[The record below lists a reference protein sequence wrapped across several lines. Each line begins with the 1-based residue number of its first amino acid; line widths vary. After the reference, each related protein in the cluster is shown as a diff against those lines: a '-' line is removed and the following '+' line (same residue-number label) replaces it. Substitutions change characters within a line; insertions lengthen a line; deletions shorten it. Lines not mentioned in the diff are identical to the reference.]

1 MADKK
6 QATPG
11 VKPTAEP
18 GDQPYP
24 QSGNPTTQP
33 DTTMD
38 ANSAAVDAYRH
49 PLAPAPEQA
58 PEAAPA
64 PTGDTATS
72 SKES

>member
-18 GDQPYP
+18 GDEPA
-24 QSGNPTTQP
+24 TTTP
-33 DTTMD
+33 PETTMD

-64 PTGDTATS
+64 PAPTGEADAPA
-72 SKES
+72 KES